1 MKDIG
6 KSPLISSGDSPP
18 EGGLTCFEDKYVVL
32 DKVLGEGCS
41 SVVKEVKKIE
51 NELYLDESD
60 EEE

>member
-1 MKDIG
+1 
-6 KSPLISSGDSPP
+6 
-18 EGGLTCFEDKYVVL
+18 VL
-32 DKVLGEGCS
+32 DKILGEGCS